1 MNDKNG
7 LSKIKK
13 HCDLRRRI
21 LRLLTTSAQAKNII
35 KIIICM

>member
-13 HCDLRRRI
+13 HCDFRRGI
-21 LRLLTTSAQAKNII
+21 FGLLTTSAQVKNII